1 MKRLV
6 IVSLLFAGVSLALSA
21 QTGGRPEVPS
31 YLACLCEDSQPVLAE
46 QVGPL
51 CNPPYIP
58 QTQRAWIDPALYNLR
73 DPKVAGQQEYRPYM
87 PGQSLRDISA
97 PMPKVKNR

>member
-6 IVSLLFAGVSLALSA
+6 VFSMLVAGASLALSA
-21 QTGGRPEVPS
+21 QTGGRPQVPS

-58 QTQRAWIDPALYNLR
+58 QEKRAWIDPAVYNLR
-73 DPKVAGQQEYRPYM
+73 DPKPAGQQEYRPYN
-87 PGQSLRDISA
+87 PGQSLRNISA
-97 PMPKVKNR
+97 PMPKTRER